1 MFIYYLK
8 IYYNSTEHATIGNAH
23 FIIIAYFND
32 IR

>member
-1 MFIYYLK
+1 MFI
-8 IYYNSTEHATIGNAH
+8 YNSTEHATIGNAH